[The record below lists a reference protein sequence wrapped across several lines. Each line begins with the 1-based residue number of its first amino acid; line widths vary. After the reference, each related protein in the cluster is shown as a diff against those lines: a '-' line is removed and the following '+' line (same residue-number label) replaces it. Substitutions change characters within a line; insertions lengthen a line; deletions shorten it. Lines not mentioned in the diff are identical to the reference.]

1 MKNKCQLISLYLI
14 LLLLQQK
21 YTCCFGK
28 KNKKYTCCYMRQ
40 LVWLWFTSMKL
51 RHLVSKYLIR
61 NFDVHKFWPE
71 IFWVN
76 QAGPFLWLAK
86 GDKSLKILLKSKD
99 KSEGLICLVITIKV
113 FMSNID
119 FLKIWCTNKI

>member
-1 MKNKCQLISLYLI
+1 VKNKCQLISLYLI

-119 FLKIWCTNKI
+119 FLKIWYTNKI